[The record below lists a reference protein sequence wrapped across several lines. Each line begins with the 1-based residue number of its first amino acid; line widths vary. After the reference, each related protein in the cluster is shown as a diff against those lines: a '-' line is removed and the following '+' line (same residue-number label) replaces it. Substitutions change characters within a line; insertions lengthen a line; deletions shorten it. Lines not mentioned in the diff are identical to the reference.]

1 MKTILRSCELW
12 DVVYLGI
19 TATSNG
25 DDQHREAKK
34 KDAQAMAIIQRGVDD
49 QLFSRIVA
57 AKSAKDTWETL
68 RMEFQGDSQV
78 QAVKLQS
85 LRREFENFNMKDD
98 EVVGE
103 YFSRVTAN
111 ISLQRAFGEK
121 VSDQKVVEKI
131 LRSLSPKFDY
141 VIPSIEVALDLSTIK
156 PVKLMGMLQSQEER
170 LNGRTI
176 VSPVKPAELTDE
188 KALQVFQDNNKS
200 TRRRGRGRTSFR
212 GRGRGRP
219 GSGMDRSK
227 VPQCYIC
234 KKFRHLQKDC
244 WYNEEPQVN
253 VAEDEET
260 SEPAAAESEAQH
272 LLMAFV
278 PESTKPMALM
288 VTGSHSGK
296 LNHLWFIDSGCSN
309 HMIGS
314 RNSFVSFDDTFTLD
328 VILGDKKKVAVK
340 GKGTI
345 KVYTS
350 STSFKLLDD
359 VYYAPQLEYNL
370 LSQRDRKSSLRG
382 SSGQKQYVYSQHYL
396 LSNCFKFHTN

>member
-1 MKTILRSCELW
+1 MAASSSATNISAPFVPLFKDEGYEHWSLRMKTILRSCELW

-49 QLFSRIVA
+49 QLFSRIA
-57 AKSAKDTWETL
+57 AAESAKDTWETL

-111 ISLQRAFGEK
+111 VSLQRAFGEE

-170 LNGRTI
+170 LNERTI
-176 VSPVKPAELTDE
+176 VSC
-188 KALQVFQDNNKS
+188 N
-200 TRRRGRGRTSFR
+200 TS
-212 GRGRGRP
+212 
-219 GSGMDRSK
+219 K
-227 VPQCYIC
+227 IC
-234 KKFRHLQKDC
+234 VQ
-244 WYNEEPQVN
+244 
-253 VAEDEET
+253 
-260 SEPAAAESEAQH
+260 
-272 LLMAFV
+272 
-278 PESTKPMALM
+278 
-288 VTGSHSGK
+288 
-296 LNHLWFIDSGCSN
+296 
-309 HMIGS
+309 
-314 RNSFVSFDDTFTLD
+314 
-328 VILGDKKKVAVK
+328 
-340 GKGTI
+340 
-345 KVYTS
+345 
-350 STSFKLLDD
+350 
-359 VYYAPQLEYNL
+359 
-370 LSQRDRKSSLRG
+370 
-382 SSGQKQYVYSQHYL
+382 
-396 LSNCFKFHTN
+396 